1 MRSERNVLARAF
13 VALLLVVGVGCG
25 EDRIAAAA
33 ATVERDLAR
42 LTDAG
47 DTGRIEEFHRLP
59 NADDSLADRGAAL
72 AELGRLRRRLGVME
86 QTAGF
91 LVDDAPE
98 DPAAWVVAHQP
109 MATTRGVL
117 RLSLAYDRELPIVG
131 FHLDSGTR
139 PGAGR

>member
-1 MRSERNVLARAF
+1 MHPDRKLLLRAF
-13 VALLLVVGVGCG
+13 VALLLVVGIGCG

-33 ATVERDLAR
+33 PTVERDLAR
-42 LTDAG
+42 LMDAWDAG
-47 DTGRIEEFHRLP
+47 RMEEFHRLL
-59 NADDSLADRGAAL
+59 NADDYLPDRDAAL

-91 LVDDAPE
+91 LIDDAPE

-109 MATTRGVL
+109 MAMTRGVL
-117 RLSLAYDRELPIVG
+117 RLSLAYDRELRIVG